1 MGEHNAEPCSDPEAL
16 RHFMKCLLTDLRAL
30 EKMIADGALETGVR
44 RIGAEQELVLIDQ
57 SLRPAPINLE
67 ILDRLN
73 DPQCT
78 TELGRYNLEFNLDPQ
93 PFSGDCLSKLERMID
108 DKLDRLRDA
117 AAQSKVHVLL
127 TGCLPTLRKSDVEL
141 GNMTPIPRYFA
152 LNEALMRLRGGEFE
166 LRFTGTDELILK
178 HDSVMLESCNTSCQ
192 FHFQV
197 GPDEFAKLYNIAQLV
212 TAPVLAVAV
221 NSPLLFGKRLWKE
234 TRIALFQQ
242 AVDTR
247 SPGRTMQERTARV
260 SFGNSWVKDS
270 VLEIFREDIARFRVV
285 IAMNVDEDPHEALA
299 AGRAPKLQALNLH
312 NSTVYRWNRPCYGVL
327 NGKPNLRIE
336 NRVLPAGPTPLDE
349 VANAAF
355 WFGLMSAIV
364 NQYGDV
370 TRFMDFDVAKTNF
383 LTAARLGMSAQ
394 FTWLDG
400 KKRLAQEL
408 IHDELVPL
416 ARAGLVAS
424 GILQEDIDR
433 YLGVIDERS
442 ASGLTGARWLLDS
455 LAGMKERGTM
465 TERLNAL
472 TAATLA
478 RQTEGKPVHTW
489 EPARLEEAGGW
500 KKNYL
505 RVEQYMS
512 GDLFTVHPDEVI
524 DLVANLMDW
533 RNIRH
538 VPVEDENH
546 RLVGLV
552 SYRSLV
558 RVLARDIPHDK
569 DHPLPVRAIMQKD
582 PITVTPETSTIDA
595 IALMRREKVAC
606 LPVVKDDR
614 LVGIITERDY
624 VHIAGQLLEDQ
635 LRDETS
641 D

>member
-1 MGEHNAEPCSDPEAL
+1 MGEHNDKPCSDPDAL

-30 EKMIADGALETGVR
+30 EQLIADGALETGVR
-44 RIGAEQELVLIDQ
+44 RIGAEQEVVLIDHA
-57 SLRPAPINLE
+57 LRPAPINLE
-67 ILDRLN
+67 VLDRLN

-78 TELGRYNLEFNLDPQ
+78 TELGRFNLEFNLDPQ
-93 PFSGDCLSKLERMID
+93 LFAGDCLSRLERTID
-108 DKLDRLRDA
+108 DKLAGLREVLA
-117 AAQSKVHVLL
+117 ESKAHVLL
-127 TGCLPTLRKSDVEL
+127 TGCLPTLRKSDMEL
-141 GNMTPIPRYFA
+141 GNMTPLPRYYA

-166 LRFTGTDELILK
+166 LRFIGTDELILK

-197 GPDEFAKLYNIAQLV
+197 GPEEFAKLYNIAQLV

-221 NSPLLFGKRLWKE
+221 NSPHLFGQRLWKE

-242 AVDTR
+242 AIDPR
-247 SPGRTMQERTARV
+247 STGRIMQERTARV

-270 VLEIFREDIARFRVV
+270 VLEVFREDIARFRVV
-285 IAMNVDEDPHEALA
+285 MAMDIDEDPYEALA

-336 NRVLPAGPTPLDE
+336 NRVLSAGPTPVDE

-364 NQYGDV
+364 EQHGDV
-370 TRFMDFDVAKTNF
+370 TGLMDFDVAKTNF

-400 KKRLAQEL
+400 KRHLAQDL
-408 IHDELVPL
+408 IRDELVPL
-416 ARAGLVAS
+416 ARAGLKTS
-424 GILQEDIDR
+424 GILQADIDR
-433 YLGVIDERS
+433 YLGVIEARS
-442 ASGLTGARWLLDS
+442 TSGVTGARWLLDS
-455 LAGMKERGTM
+455 LAGMKERGTKA
-465 TERLNAL
+465 ERLSAL

-489 EPARLEEAGGW
+489 APARLEEAGGW

-512 GDLFTVHPDEVI
+512 CDLFTVHPDEVI
-524 DLVANLMDW
+524 DLVASLMDW

-569 DHPLPVRAIMQKD
+569 DHPLAVEAIMLKD

-635 LRDETS
+635 LREAS